1 MPQMTEPLPTS
12 RPREPCLHH
21 GLLTGVPFQSPAL
34 LAEALC
40 DRTNRSVLPPEL
52 VLLLVMTSK
61 ESSPCSARTGKTHRA
76 APRQRSCR
84 YTPKSK
90 PAFIL
95 VSELREATC
104 LENHTHTHTHHSSN
118 PTPNLVTQQLTS
130 ADVTPSTHQPQ
141 EGAGRSRAASLSK
154 RSKGTF
160 ADRILRA
167 L

>member
-104 LENHTHTHTHHSSN
+104 LGNHTLTHTPLLQSNAESSN
-118 PTPNLVTQQLTS
+118 STAYECRCNTFHTS
-130 ADVTPSTHQPQ
+130 TTRRSGQKQGCKSKQ
-141 EGAGRSRAASLSK
+141 EI
-154 RSKGTF
+154 KGHF
-160 ADRILRA
+160 R
-167 L
+167 